1 MVLALLALGVSGTSD
16 GIPDGWWLKCKA
28 RPVKSFNEFQNLI
41 QGELAHKFVFID
53 TYMEYCPYCFYC
65 LDDFNSIVEDMTKW
79 YGADQVAFLKID
91 GTKVKDFSRR
101 YKISS
106 YPKFIALYPN
116 KEGLEFTVFRA
127 SPRDYDQFKKWMVG
141 IMGDTPTVAQRQQLA
156 Q

>member
-1 MVLALLALGVSGTSD
+1 MVLALLALGVCGTSD

-79 YGADQVAFLKID
+79 YGSESIAFIKID
-91 GTKVKDFSRR
+91 GTRIREFSRR

-106 YPKFIALYPN
+106 YPKFLVIYP
-116 KEGLEFTVFRA
+116 
-127 SPRDYDQFKKWMVG
+127 
-141 IMGDTPTVAQRQQLA
+141 
-156 Q
+156 